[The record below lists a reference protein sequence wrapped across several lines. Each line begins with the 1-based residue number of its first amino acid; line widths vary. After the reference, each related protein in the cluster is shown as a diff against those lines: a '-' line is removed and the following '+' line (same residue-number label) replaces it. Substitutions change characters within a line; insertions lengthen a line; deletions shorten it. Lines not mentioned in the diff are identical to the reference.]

1 MKDEIIRYLMDKYNP
16 DSIITYGSY
25 ADGSENANS
34 DFDALIIADSSKKHD
49 GSIICGV
56 TLDVFIYS
64 PAVFANAYEP
74 SDFIQ
79 IHDGKIELDRH
90 GAAQK
95 LKEEVLWYIENLPMK
110 SPDEIFQ
117 ELEWCNKMVL
127 RTIREDAEGYFRW
140 HWLLTDSLEI
150 YYDIV
155 RKRYFGPKKALKQ
168 MEQCDD
174 KSFRKYENALKHFSK
189 ETLSEWIDCL
199 NQLSSDL
206 AE

>member
-1 MKDEIIRYLMDKYNP
+1 MKDKIIEYLMDKYHP
-16 DSIITYGSY
+16 DAIVTYGSY

-34 DFDALIIADSSKKHD
+34 DFDALVIADSTQKHD
-49 GSIICGV
+49 GSVVCGV
-56 TLDVFIYS
+56 TLDVFLYS
-64 PAVFANAYEP
+64 PAEFAKTYEP
-74 SDFIQ
+74 CDFIQ
-79 IHDGKIELDRH
+79 IHDGKIELDKY
-90 GAAQK
+90 GTAQK
-95 LKEEVLWYIENLPMK
+95 RKDEVLQYIENLPMK
-110 SPDEIFQ
+110 SSDEINQ

-127 RTIREDAEGYFRW
+127 RTVREDAEGYFRW

-168 MEQCDD
+168 MAQCDY
-174 KSFRKYENALKHFSK
+174 KSFQKYENALKHFSK
-189 ETLSEWIDCL
+189 ETLSEWIECL